1 MVAIVAGNGLGLL
14 DTSLNTI
21 GTGILGEGM
30 LGQGSSRIVVNVVN
44 GNLVL
49 QAQDA
54 RLAGRGSDLVALR
67 THNSLGAPSDGDGWR
82 WGYEQTVQFQG
93 PGTRSEEHT
102 SELQSLM
109 RISYAVF
116 CLNKKTKS
124 EQKKLKLI

>member
-1 MVAIVAGNGLGLL
+1 
-14 DTSLNTI
+14 
-21 GTGILGEGM
+21 M
-30 LGQGSSRIVVNVVN
+30 LGQGSSRIVVDGVN

-93 PGTRSEEHT
+93 PGTPLQPGAGATVLRTDGDGHETVYAWDATRARSEEHT

-109 RISYAVF
+109 RIPYAVF
-116 CLNKKTKS
+116 CLKK
-124 EQKKLKLI
+124 